1 MELNNELSRTYIL
14 SKEESAQ
21 SVAYALQEYL
31 DRKKNMIT
39 QTMRTRN
46 GYMVQCKGDVSAEW
60 TKYLGMD
67 AAVSVTLEQKDDR
80 LTVAITTE
88 NNEEWLKAADVDG
101 DGDVT
106 IADLARLQQYL
117 SKKITSF

>member
-14 SKEESAQ
+14 DIEESAQ

-46 GYMVQCKGDVSAEW
+46 GYMVQCKRKISHANN
-60 TKYLGMD
+60 
-67 AAVSVTLEQKDDR
+67 TLH
-80 LTVAITTE
+80 
-88 NNEEWLKAADVDG
+88 
-101 DGDVT
+101 
-106 IADLARLQQYL
+106 
-117 SKKITSF
+117 